1 MSSNNFEKFTPDAKR
16 ALLHAEQEARNE
28 KIGYIGTEHLLIGVL
43 SQKDSLGAA
52 VLQHF
57 NINADQVRNVLRE
70 SNAKRQHRAEEANML
85 ELTGFAKKTIRDAV
99 SIAYKYNHT
108 YVGTEHM
115 LAALVSQEGTA
126 AVVILEDLKVPPQE
140 VSKKLEEIFTQG
152 DQYRQ
157 SLNNFFQ
164 PFNNMMQQQQP
175 GAMGGIFFSM
185 GQNGQQPGFNPE
197 IMGEGMVPPEMN
209 EDGKAKKDGKK
220 SSTQALDYFTHDVT
234 EEARAKKFDPVIGR
248 KKEIDRMIAILNR
261 KTKNN
266 PVLIG
271 EPGVGKTAIVEGL
284 AQAIIA
290 EEVPG
295 NLLEKRLLS
304 LDMSALV
311 AGTKYRGEFEGRLK
325 QVLDEASTKENEIIL
340 FIDELHTVI
349 GAGSAEGSLDAANML
364 KPLLGRNKLQI
375 IGATTIKEYRKHIE
389 NDHAFER
396 RFQPIMVDEPK
407 TEDAIDILKGLKE
420 TFEEY
425 HNLRISDEAVE
436 AAVTL
441 SKRYINDRFLP
452 DKAIDLLDEACAI
465 RDIERG
471 DKDTEKLK
479 GFKKQLEKT
488 VKSKEA
494 AVAAQEYDKAGK
506 YRDKELEINDELK
519 KIKEKRN
526 LPRSRRPEV
535 DANDIAS
542 VVSKATN
549 IPVTK
554 LIGSELAT
562 LRNLEKSLEKRIIG
576 QTEAIE
582 KISRAIRRSRV
593 GVGDQNRPIGSFI
606 FLGQTGVGKTALV
619 KALAKEIY
627 NDERALLKF
636 DMSEMMEKHN
646 VSRLLGATAGY
657 VGYDDGGQLTEAV
670 RKQPY
675 SIILFD
681 EIEKAHPDV
690 FNILLQILEDGYV
703 TDGKGRRVNFKNTI
717 VILTSNIGADRFSKQ
732 AQKIGF
738 NLTTNER
745 DEQLQEFEEIKKDV
759 IDQLKKSFKPE
770 LFNRLD
776 GVVVFKPLGKEQ
788 IHEIVKLELSYI
800 QERLLTKNIT
810 LFSTNDAVEVLAKES
825 YDPIYGARPVRRKL
839 QEVVE
844 DAIADL
850 FLDEKITEGENVL
863 LEVMTAENGDKK
875 VELRKYAIEEQVNEL
890 LNLKEF
896 HEEKKLKKEEVET
909 KK

>member
-28 KIGYIGTEHLLIGVL
+28 KIGYIGTEHLLIGVM

-52 VLQHF
+52 ILQHF
-57 NINADQVRNVLRE
+57 TITVEQVRDILKE
-70 SNAKRQHRAEEANML
+70 SNAKRQHRAEDSNML

-99 SIAYKYNHT
+99 SIAFKYNHT
-108 YVGTEHM
+108 YVGTEHI
-115 LAALVSQEGTA
+115 LSALVAQEGTA
-126 AVVILEDLKVPPQE
+126 AVVILEDLKVSPAE
-140 VSKKLEEIFTQG
+140 VQKKLEEIFTQG

-164 PFNNMMQQQQP
+164 PFNSMLQQ
-175 GAMGGIFFSM
+175 GNGMGGIFFSM
-185 GQNGQQPGFNPE
+185 GGQGNGQFS
-197 IMGEGMVPPEMN
+197 PEMMGGDTSLQP
-209 EDGKAKKDGKK
+209 EMLDGKGKQEGKK
-220 SSTQALDYFTHDVT
+220 SQTPALDYFTHDLT
-234 EEARAKKFDPVIGR
+234 EQAREKKFDPVIGR
-248 KKEIDRMIAILNR
+248 KKEIDRMVAILNR

-271 EPGVGKTAIVEGL
+271 EPGVGKTAIAEGL
-284 AQAIIA
+284 ALAIIA

-295 NLLEKRLLS
+295 GLMEKRLLA

-389 NDHAFER
+389 SDHAFER
-396 RFQPIMVDEPK
+396 RFQPIMVEEPK
-407 TEDAIDILKGLKE
+407 EEDAIEILKGLRTTYE
-420 TFEEY
+420 DY
-425 HNLRISDEAVE
+425 HNLRISDDALE
-436 AAVTL
+436 AAVVL
-441 SKRYINDRFLP
+441 SKRYINDRYLP

-471 DKDTEKLK
+471 DKNIDKVK
-479 GFKKQLEKT
+479 AIKKQLEKM
-488 VKSKEA
+488 VRSKEE
-494 AVAAQEYDKAGK
+494 AVASQDYDKAGVC
-506 YRDKELEINDELK
+506 RDKELELSEEMKKLK
-519 KIKEKRN
+519 ERRN
-526 LPRSRRPEV
+526 IPRSRRPEIHKE
-535 DANDIAS
+535 DIAV

-549 IPVTK
+549 IPLQK
-554 LIGSELAT
+554 LVGNELSS
-562 LRNLEKSLEKRIIG
+562 LRLLEQSLAKRIVG
-576 QTEAIE
+576 QDEAIE
-582 KISRAIRRSRV
+582 KIAKAIRRNRV
-593 GVGDQNRPIGSFI
+593 GVSDAHRPIGSFI
-606 FLGQTGVGKTALV
+606 FLGPTGVGKTALV
-619 KALAKEIY
+619 KALAKEVY
-627 NDERALLKF
+627 HDERALLKF
-636 DMSEMMEKHN
+636 DMSEMMERHN

-657 VGYDDGGQLTEAV
+657 VGYDEGGQLTEAV
-670 RKQPY
+670 RKQPH

-703 TDGKGRRVNFKNTI
+703 TDGKGRRVNFRNTI

-738 NLTTNER
+738 NLSTS
-745 DEQLQEFEEIKKDV
+745 EQDSRMQEFEEIKKDV
-759 IDQLKKSFKPE
+759 TDQLKKSFKPE

-776 GVVVFKPLGKEQ
+776 SVVVFKPLGKEQ
-788 IHEIVKLELSYI
+788 IHNIVKLELSYI
-800 QERLLTKNIT
+800 QERLFGKNIT
-810 LFSTNDAVEVLAKES
+810 LFTSSDAIDLLALQS

-839 QEVVE
+839 QDVVE

-850 FLDEKITEGENVL
+850 FLQEQLKEGGNVL
-863 LEVMTAENGDKK
+863 LEVQTAEDGTKK
-875 VELRKYAIEEQVNEL
+875 VHLRTYAIEEQINEL

-896 HEEKKLKKEEVET
+896 HEEKKQEGKSEIEVVKK
-909 KK
+909 